1 MEVQE
6 TANAFVH
13 DLPAIISSIGTLV
26 AAFFAYNQYTK
37 NKMTDVKIEKW
48 KQEERDRVNL
58 RSENFAIIFGE
69 LWDILHTL
77 GADRVY
83 IIQPHPLSDNKYLSI
98 ALEVNRKGISKMKP
112 DMQQIPMAE
121 VAVFARALVQN
132 DFMYFANVQEIEDK
146 RTRGILASK
155 GTQAAF
161 VKYLGDGKR
170 WVGNIVCEFTRTP
183 SVDKAEAE
191 KLISKKANT
200 IGYILPE
207 FQ

>member
-1 MEVQE
+1 MEMQE
-6 TANAFVH
+6 TGNAIAQY
-13 DLPAIISSIGTLV
+13 LPAIISAIGTIV

-48 KQEERDRVNL
+48 KEEEKIKASA
-58 RSENFAIIFGE
+58 RSDSYAIIFGE

-77 GADRVY
+77 RACRVY
-83 IIQPHPLSDNKYLSI
+83 IIQPHPLSDNKYLSV

-112 DMQQIPMAE
+112 DMHQIPMAE
-121 VAVFARALVQN
+121 VAVFSRALVQN
-132 DFMYFANVQEIEDK
+132 DFLYFANVQEIEDK

-155 GTQAAF
+155 GTHTAF
-161 VKYLGDGKR
+161 IKQLTDGKR
-170 WVGNIVCEFTRTP
+170 WVGNIVCEYTRSTNP
-183 SVDKAEAE
+183 DREKAE
-191 KLISKKANT
+191 KLMKTKANT